1 MERGHEDEERVMMS
15 CVHCG
20 GRLRR
25 GTAPFHADRAGYH
38 VHWDA
43 VPAWVCSQ
51 CGEPAFDSKAVDAIQ
66 AALSSLDAHAQQLGQ
81 TESPER

>member
-1 MERGHEDEERVMMS
+1 MS
-15 CVHCG
+15 CVRCG
-20 GRLRR
+20 GRLRW

-66 AALSSLDAHAQQLGQ
+66 AALASLDAHAQQLTQ
-81 TESPER
+81 AESPQR